1 MTGIKVLLTLL
12 VAALH
17 LPGGIEADQLA
28 AVIPMGRAD
37 AVCPSLFYLYRMYH
51 APVIMRDVS
60 AEEACFFGINGL

>member
-1 MTGIKVLLTLL
+1 MTGIKVFLLLL

-17 LPGGIEADQLA
+17 PPGGIEADQLA
-28 AVIPMGRAD
+28 AIFPMGRED
-37 AVCPSLFYLYRMYH
+37 AACPSLFYLYRTYH